1 MLLVCY
7 LSFTISYLK
16 LPSSRTIFALPCML
30 VIERVYCNWFS
41 EYEGSEPY
49 SRGSG
54 GPLSWSLSR
63 TLSLS
68 SRYFELWVGFKDA
81 VPSPT
86 VQISRSAPPPLLVLN
101 RKLWAVLRSLAFPT
115 DDTYFKLRASLTHE
129 DEELVFCKQ
138 KMRLPESDK
147 RKSTGM

>member
-16 LPSSRTIFALPCML
+16 LPSSRTIFAFPCML
-30 VIERVYCNWFS
+30 EIEGVYCNWFS
-41 EYEGSEPY
+41 EYKGSEPY

-86 VQISRSAPPPLLVLN
+86 VQISRSAPPSLLVLN

>member
-1 MLLVCY
+1 
-7 LSFTISYLK
+7 
-16 LPSSRTIFALPCML
+16 ML

-49 SRGSG
+49 SRGSR
-54 GPLSWSLSR
+54 GPLSWPLSR

-86 VQISRSAPPPLLVLN
+86 VQISRSAPPPSSGLEQKAMGCLEIS
-101 RKLWAVLRSLAFPT
+101 RFP
-115 DDTYFKLRASLTHE
+115 D
-129 DEELVFCKQ
+129 
-138 KMRLPESDK
+138 
-147 RKSTGM
+147 